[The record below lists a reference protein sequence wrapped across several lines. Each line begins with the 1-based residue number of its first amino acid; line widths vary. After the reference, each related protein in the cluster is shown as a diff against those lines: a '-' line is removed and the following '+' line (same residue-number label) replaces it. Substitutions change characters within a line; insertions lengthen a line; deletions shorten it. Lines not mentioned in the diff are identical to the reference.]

1 MIVSLARLAA
11 LIGLSAFV
19 AFPIHAQ
26 TSPKSKADSVEAVTL
41 AQPII
46 FEITPSTGSLK
57 ETVQKGQQLAWRRWD
72 SPDDPK
78 FQVTNIAVAFLRNE
92 PTGEVK
98 MTFAGKISSSGF
110 STVDEVK
117 LNVIVRTKGG
127 APIYSWSPVISVK
140 CADKNQPL
148 VPLTHTVPN
157 DIAAN
162 VFTNVGTVEIAEY
175 REPNFPRVRVRRCH
189 SLVDRP

>member
-19 AFPIHAQ
+19 AFPLHAQ
-26 TSPKSKADSVEAVTL
+26 TSPNSKADSVEAVTL

-148 VPLTHTVPN
+148 VPPHSYGAERHRRQCLHQCRHCR
-157 DIAAN
+157 DCGIQ
-162 VFTNVGTVEIAEY
+162 GTKFSS
-175 REPNFPRVRVRRCH
+175 RKGSPLPF
-189 SLVDRP
+189 LG

>member
-1 MIVSLARLAA
+1 MIVSLARLAV

-19 AFPIHAQ
+19 AFPLHAQ
-26 TSPKSKADSVEAVTL
+26 TSPNSKADSVEAVTL

-57 ETVQKGQQLAWRRWD
+57 ETVQRGQQLAWRRWD

-162 VFTNVGTVEIAEY
+162 VHQCRHCRDCGIQGTKFSS
-175 REPNFPRVRVRRCH
+175 RKGSPLPF
-189 SLVDRP
+189 LG

>member
-1 MIVSLARLAA
+1 
-11 LIGLSAFV
+11 
-19 AFPIHAQ
+19 
-26 TSPKSKADSVEAVTL
+26 VTL
-41 AQPII
+41 AEPII
-46 FEITPSTGSLK
+46 FEITPSSGSLK
-57 ETVQKGQQLAWRRWD
+57 ETVQKGQQLAWRRYD
-72 SPDDPK
+72 RPDEPK
-78 FQVTNIAVAFLRNE
+78 FQVTNIAVAFLRSE

-127 APIYSWSPVISVK
+127 ASIYSWSPVISAK
-140 CADKNQPL
+140 CGDKNQPL
-148 VPLTHTVPN
+148 VPLTHKVPT

-175 REPNFPRVRVRRCH
+175 RDPNFPRVRVRRCH
-189 SLVDRP
+189 LG